1 MKDSVIT
8 ALNMDLKSKI
18 SSTTHILSSMN
29 IIILCILSFFV
40 LKCFGVFIR
49 FILAKYTIFTFNNDP
64 FFNLANDIYPYL
76 YLYLAFV
83 INLFLTITN
92 IQRLNTVIANKY
104 LRFFVI
110 FGFIIFDICSFVL
123 FFISTFVL
131 NIIFMLILSCF
142 KDKNISEIKASS
154 SFANAFI
161 FDFNAKSKPMF
172 FIFFNLFAILLILIT
187 FIARE
192 YILILSITTSLLFF
206 MFVLFTP
213 FLYCEIFY
221 IFNDFS
227 KLNKRFFRFVFV
239 ISILTYYIS
248 FITLDRI
255 GLFYDIVNAIAFF
268 SFLFL
273 YFISCIYVIIALYCK
288 KYNY

>member
-1 MKDSVIT
+1 MKDSIIT
-8 ALNMDLKSKI
+8 ALNMDLKSSI
-18 SSTTHILSSMN
+18 SAKTHILASMN
-29 IIILCILSFFV
+29 IIILFSLAFFIL
-40 LKCFGVFIR
+40 KYFGIFIR

-76 YLYLAFV
+76 HLYLIYI
-83 INLFLTITN
+83 INLFLTIAT
-92 IQRLNTVIANKY
+92 IQRLNAVIVNKY
-104 LRFFVI
+104 LRLFAI
-110 FGFIIFDICSFVL
+110 FGLFGFGIYRFTYLYYLVFVL
-123 FFISTFVL
+123 VLIIILAFFKS
-131 NIIFMLILSCF
+131 
-142 KDKNISEIKASS
+142 KNTSEIFAKS

-161 FDFNAKSKPMF
+161 FDFNAKSKPVF

-192 YILILSITTSLLFF
+192 YILILSITTSLLFL

-255 GLFYDIVNAIAFF
+255 GLFYNIVNAIAFF

>member
-1 MKDSVIT
+1 MRTSIIT

-18 SSTTHILSSMN
+18 SSTTHILSSIN
-29 IIILCILSFFV
+29 IVILCLLSFFV
-40 LKCFGVFIR
+40 LKCTGVFVR

-64 FFNLANDIYPYL
+64 FFNLASNVYSCL
-76 YLYLAFV
+76 YLYLSFV
-83 INLFLTITN
+83 INLFLIITN
-92 IQRLNTVIANKY
+92 IQRLNAVIANKY

-110 FGFIIFDICSFVL
+110 FGFIIFNICSFIL
-123 FFISTFVL
+123 FFILTFVL

-142 KDKNISEIKASS
+142 KDKNISEIQVSS
-154 SFANAFI
+154 SFANAFMFN
-161 FDFNAKSKPMF
+161 FDAKIKPRF
-172 FIFFNLFAILLILIT
+172 FIFFNFFAILLILIT
-187 FIARE
+187 LIEEKYGFAIFILA
-192 YILILSITTSLLFF
+192 SHLF
-206 MFVLFTP
+206 VIFTP

-239 ISILTYYIS
+239 VSILTYYIS

-255 GLFYDIVNAIAFF
+255 GLFYDIVNAIAVF

-273 YFISCIYVIIALYCK
+273 YFIACIYVIIALYCK